1 MTFEEI
7 RQYRNATNPF
17 AKMLGIEC
25 VEIGDGYAR
34 TEMKVDDGLRN
45 PQGAVHGGV
54 YYTLADVAGANAAA
68 SSGDMVA
75 TLDSDF
81 HFLRAGLQL
90 NALTAVARSLK
101 RGKRISVF
109 FVEVSAPDGKV
120 LASGTF
126 TYSSLGKKIG
136 E

>member
-1 MTFEEI
+1 MTYEEI
-7 RQYRNATNPF
+7 RQYRNEMNPF
-17 AKMLGIEC
+17 AKKLGIEC
-25 VEIGDGYAR
+25 VEIREGYAR
-34 TEMKVDDGLRN
+34 SEMKVDDSLRN
-45 PQGAVHGGV
+45 PQGAVQGGV

-68 SSGDMVA
+68 CDGDMVA

-90 NALTAVARSLK
+90 DVLKAEARALK

-109 FVEVSAPDGKV
+109 FVEVSDPDGKI